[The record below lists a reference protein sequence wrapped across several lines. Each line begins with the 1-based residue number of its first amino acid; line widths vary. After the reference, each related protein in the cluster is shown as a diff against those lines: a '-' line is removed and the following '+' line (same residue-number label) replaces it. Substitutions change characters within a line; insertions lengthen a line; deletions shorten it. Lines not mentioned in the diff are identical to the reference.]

1 MKTLVIYHSFTGNNS
16 KLAQEIAMSIN
27 ADIKEIKEKKNRTIL
42 TILLDVL
49 FNRIPTIKDF
59 DIQFELYENL
69 IFVAPVWF
77 GKIATPFRALFKELN
92 GKVVVYSFVSIS
104 AGTNGEK
111 NSNLEKELMQ
121 RTGLI
126 PKAVVNPLISEI
138 LPANPKPSRKQ
149 LDAYRLSDTDADDL
163 VKRVLSE
170 LN

>member
-1 MKTLVIYHSFTGNNS
+1 MKTLVIYYSFTGNNS
-16 KLAQEIAMSIN
+16 KLAQKIAMSIN

-77 GKIATPFRALFKELN
+77 GKIATPLRALFKELN
-92 GKVVVYSFVSIS
+92 VKIEVYSFVSIS

-121 RTGLI
+121 RTGLM
-126 PKAVVNPLISEI
+126 PKAVINPLISEI
-138 LPANPKPSRKQ
+138 LTANPKPSRKQ
-149 LDAYRLSDTDADDL
+149 LDAYRLSDTDAHDL
-163 VKRVLSE
+163 VKRVLP
-170 LN
+170 

>member
-1 MKTLVIYHSFTGNNS
+1 MKTLIISYSFTGNNG
-16 KLAQEIAMSIN
+16 KLAKKIAQKLS
-27 ADIKEIKEKKNRTIL
+27 ADFSVIEEKKNRTVL
-42 TILLDVL
+42 TILLDLL
-49 FNRIPTIKDF
+49 FNRIPSIKEF
-59 DIQFELYENL
+59 EKQFELYENL

-77 GKIATPFRALFKELN
+77 GKIATPFRVLFKELN
-92 GKVVVYSFVSIS
+92 GKIEDYSFVSIS

-121 RTGLI
+121 RTGLM
-126 PKAVVNPLISEI
+126 PKAVINPFISEI

-163 VKRVLSE
+163 AKRVLSE